1 MRDHH
6 VSMERSVK
14 MTDIPTHDPNW
25 RKWLLIAAQLA
36 AIVGAIAG
44 ITIASVTVANYR
56 AQPSSILAPQ

>member
-1 MRDHH
+1 
-6 VSMERSVK
+6 